1 MTTIT
6 TDSRDKHESI
16 KQLQNFHLDID
27 FTIGNES
34 ADERVITIQAKEAK
48 SQANVSERV
57 GFMLYLSDDAEGDG
71 LIATAPDG
79 GISVSAAGS
88 FLPVVADKLGYIV
101 TGATGAA
108 TLYVSDSGAKTFY
121 MCAVDP
127 AGRLNVSSAITFA
140 A

>member
-16 KQLQNFHLDID
+16 KQLQNLHLDID
-27 FTIGNES
+27 FTIGNEA
-34 ADERVITIQAKEAK
+34 ADERTITIQVKEAK

-79 GISVSAAGS
+79 SISVSAGS
-88 FLPVVADKLGYIV
+88 FLPVVADKLGYVV

-108 TLYVSDSGAKTFY
+108 SLILGHSGAKTLY
-121 MCAVDP
+121 MVAVDP
-127 AGRLNVSSAITFA
+127 AGRLNVSGAITFA